1 MLFVDDVGIFAETF
15 VHFHA
20 IEQTQLHVQHRVDG
34 VGLYKWDAAPRT
46 EHAVLAA
53 GEALEV
59 TAAAH
64 FCCVSWLFCLLI
76 APLRATSGQPPKLC
90 AVFTACG
97 QSQLMQ
103 SFVAAV
109 RMRF

>member
-59 TAAAH
+59 AAAAH
-64 FCCVSWLFCLLI
+64 CRRYVLFVVCALQLF
-76 APLRATSGQPPKLC
+76 ACELHALQPPKAA
-90 AVFTACG
+90 AVFTACR
-97 QSQLMQ
+97 QSQ
-103 SFVAAV
+103 SEISCE
-109 RMRF
+109 